1 MESKTAHNLTPH
13 DLHASRYAEKTD
25 TDKSILQVLLFY
37 LKRKHT
43 HTFKI
48 RNCKKIR
55 SCKKTFSPVCMSLVK
70 LAPMNI
76 F

>member
-13 DLHASRYAEKTD
+13 GLLASRYAEKTD

-43 HTFKI
+43 PL
-48 RNCKKIR
+48 
-55 SCKKTFSPVCMSLVK
+55 SK
-70 LAPMNI
+70 LETVRKLEAVRRL
-76 F
+76 FLQFACHW